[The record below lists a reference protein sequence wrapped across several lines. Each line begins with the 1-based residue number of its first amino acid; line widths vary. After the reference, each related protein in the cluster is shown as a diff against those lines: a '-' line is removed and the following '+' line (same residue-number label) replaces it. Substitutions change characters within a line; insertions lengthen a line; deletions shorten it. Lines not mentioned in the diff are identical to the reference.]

1 MYTFEYDKTTPT
13 FATKKAIKKIN
24 IKYYTGIEEYGDV
37 HYLNSFQLAEVC

>member
-1 MYTFEYDKTTPT
+1 MYTSEYDKTPPT
-13 FATKKAIKKIN
+13 IETKKTLKKIN